1 MFPKIRKQ
9 IAEMVESFENAG
21 VIDGRSVEQDTE
33 KDEDESGDPQ
43 GAVN

>member
-21 VIDGRSVEQDTE
+21 VVDGRSVEQDTE
-33 KDEDESGDPQ
+33 EGEDESGNPK